1 MEITDASMQ
10 KITKEDFIIV
20 GGITLASLCFA
31 LLFYKIMGLYLSRG
45 KNFEYK
51 KKKIGKMEELMAYED
66 KLKGIGDSFI
76 KLSKIFPK
84 AR

>member
-1 MEITDASMQ
+1 MQ

-20 GGITLASLCFA
+20 GGRTLASLCFA

-45 KNFEYK
+45 KSYEYK
-51 KKKIGKMEELMAYED
+51 KNKIGKMEELMAYED